1 MTRIFFTH
9 SGKQRKADKAGN
21 YLNKAAIFAF
31 TENGK
36 KLASKLSDGLHNY
49 YKHGGSHQLK
59 YRQRQPQRLHNS
71 YTYGGSGNCG
81 NCSGSD
87 YDSNYEKRYNNSGN
101 KVFHNCNVYNIGIG
115 TFEFFNYDNDN
126 YRENIEFAFNEYDF
140 LIFFLSLGAVI
151 RLISPFIKSKLSDP
165 GVIIIDEKGNYAISA
180 LSGHIGRANELC
192 VSIAEIIGAAPV
204 ITTATDISEKFSL
217 DMFAKKFNL
226 NIENKNCIK
235 FINKSSLSAQKIIIF
250 IPESDLILSSNECF
264 RNEIK
269 DYFTDFTQPVQ
280 FIYKKNDIEEILK
293 EHYNKLNYKRDNRSE
308 EILKERCN
316 ESNYNKSSNNKS
328 YDNGTG
334 NNKSY
339 DNKSNN
345 DKSYANEPVRPAS
358 LNIIVISYK
367 TDVLINLKTPNF
379 TFDELSCAELHYN
392 INICR
397 LFPRNLSIGIGCN
410 KNTAF
415 EEIENFIQE
424 IFNQNSLSMLSIR
437 NVATIDIKSEE
448 KGILKFAEK
457 YAQYI
462 DFFSKDEINNFLYEY
477 KRDLRTDNYCNNV
490 KPDGTADT
498 SSACFRYTGAY
509 SVCEP
514 CALLSSDINK
524 ELLICKKKKMNTTIA
539 VAI

>member
-9 SGKQRKADKAGN
+9 SGKQKKADKAGN
-21 YLNKAAIFAF
+21 YVNKAAIFAF
-31 TENGK
+31 TENSK
-36 KLASKLSDGLHNY
+36 KLASKLSEGLRNY
-49 YKHGGSHQLK
+49 
-59 YRQRQPQRLHNS
+59 
-71 YTYGGSGNCG
+71 YTYGGKANCK
-81 NCSGSD
+81 NCSGNAHYSD
-87 YDSNYEKRYNNSGN
+87 YEKRYKRDNKIFNSLN
-101 KVFHNCNVYNIGIG
+101 ASDIGIG

-126 YRENIEFAFNEYDF
+126 YRENIERAFNEYDF

-151 RLISPFIKSKLSDP
+151 RLISPLITSKLSDP
-165 GVIIIDEKGNYAISA
+165 GIIVIDEKGNYVISA

-192 VSIAEIIGAAPV
+192 ISIAEIIDAVPV

-226 NIENKNCIK
+226 NIEDKNCIK

-250 IPESDLILSSNECF
+250 IPESDLIMS
-264 RNEIK
+264 RNEDFKNKIK
-269 DYFTDFTQPVQ
+269 DYFADFNQPVQ

-293 EHYNKLNYKRDNRSE
+293 EHCNELNY
-308 EILKERCN
+308 
-316 ESNYNKSSNNKS
+316 
-328 YDNGTG
+328 
-334 NNKSY
+334 
-339 DNKSNN
+339 NKSNN
-345 DKSYANEPVRPAS
+345 DESYGNKSTN

-367 TDVLINLKTPNF
+367 TDVLNLKMQDFTMPDF
-379 TFDELSCAELHYN
+379 TFNGLFSGSLNDSLLSKLHYYN

-437 NVATIDIKSEE
+437 NIATIDIKSEE
-448 KGILKFAEK
+448 KGILKFAQQ

-477 KRDLRTDNYCNNV
+477 KMDL
-490 KPDGTADT
+490 TADSHYNNMT
-498 SSACFRYTGAY
+498 SDETAGASACFRYTGAY

-514 CALLSSDINK
+514 CALLSSNINK
-524 ELLICKKKKMNTTIA
+524 ELLICKKKKMNTTMA

>member
-9 SGKQRKADKAGN
+9 SGKQKKADKAGN
-21 YLNKAAIFAF
+21 YVNKAAIFAF
-31 TENGK
+31 TENSK
-36 KLASKLSDGLHNY
+36 KLASKLSEGLRNY
-49 YKHGGSHQLK
+49 
-59 YRQRQPQRLHNS
+59 
-71 YTYGGSGNCG
+71 YTYGGKANCK
-81 NCSGSD
+81 NCSGNAHYSD
-87 YDSNYEKRYNNSGN
+87 YEKRYKRDNKIFNSLN
-101 KVFHNCNVYNIGIG
+101 ASDIGIG

-126 YRENIEFAFNEYDF
+126 YRENIERAFNEYDF

-151 RLISPFIKSKLSDP
+151 RLISPLITSKLSDP
-165 GVIIIDEKGNYAISA
+165 GIIVIDEKGNYVISA

-192 VSIAEIIGAAPV
+192 ISIAEIIDAVPV

-250 IPESDLILSSNECF
+250 IPESDLIMS
-264 RNEIK
+264 RNEDFKNKIK
-269 DYFTDFTQPVQ
+269 DYFADFNQPVQ

-293 EHYNKLNYKRDNRSE
+293 EHCNELNY
-308 EILKERCN
+308 
-316 ESNYNKSSNNKS
+316 
-328 YDNGTG
+328 
-334 NNKSY
+334 
-339 DNKSNN
+339 NKSNN
-345 DKSYANEPVRPAS
+345 DESYGNKSTN

-367 TDVLINLKTPNF
+367 TDVLNLKMQDFTMPDF
-379 TFDELSCAELHYN
+379 TFNGLFSGSLNDSLLSKLRYYN
-392 INICR
+392 ITICR

-437 NVATIDIKSEE
+437 NIATIDIKSEE
-448 KGILKFAEK
+448 KGILEFARQ

-462 DFFSKDEINNFLYEY
+462 DFFSKDEINNFLYKY
-477 KRDLRTDNYCNNV
+477 QMDLRTDNYYNYI
-490 KPDGTADT
+490 KPDETAGA
-498 SSACFRYTGAY
+498 SACFRYTGAY

-514 CALLSSDINK
+514 CALLSSYINK
-524 ELLICKKKKMNTTIA
+524 ELLICKKKKMNTTMA

>member
-21 YLNKAAIFAF
+21 YVNKAAIFAF

-36 KLASKLSDGLHNY
+36 KLASKLSDGLYNY
-49 YKHGGSHQLK
+49 
-59 YRQRQPQRLHNS
+59 
-71 YTYGGSGNCG
+71 YTYGGSGNCK
-81 NCSGSD
+81 SGGGGGGE
-87 YDSNYEKRYNNSGN
+87 YDGNYEKHYKSGS
-101 KVFHNCNVYNIGIG
+101 KVFHSRNTYNIGIG

-126 YRENIEFAFNEYDF
+126 YRENIERAFNEYDF

-165 GVIIIDEKGNYAISA
+165 GVIVIDEKGNYAISA

-226 NIENKNCIK
+226 NIEDKNCIK

-250 IPESDLILSSNECF
+250 IPESDHILSGNEDF
-264 RNEIK
+264 KNEIK
-269 DYFTDFTQPVQ
+269 NYFANFTQPVQ
-280 FIYKKNDIEEILK
+280 FICKKNDIEEILK
-293 EHYNKLNYKRDNRSE
+293 EHCS
-308 EILKERCN
+308 
-316 ESNYNKSSNNKS
+316 ESNYNM
-328 YDNGTG
+328 
-334 NNKSY
+334 
-339 DNKSNN
+339 SNN
-345 DKSYANEPVRPAS
+345 DKLYDNRSNNGNPYGNESAN

-367 TDVLINLKTPNF
+367 TDVLNFIMPDF
-379 TFDELSCAELHYN
+379 TFNGSFNGGSLDDSLLSKLHYYN

-437 NVATIDIKSEE
+437 NIATIDIKSEE
-448 KGILKFAEK
+448 KGILEFARQ

-462 DFFSKDEINNFLYEY
+462 DFFSKDEINNFLYKY
-477 KRDLRTDNYCNNV
+477 QMDLRTDNYYNYI
-490 KPDGTADT
+490 KPDETAGA
-498 SSACFRYTGAY
+498 SACFRYTGAY

-514 CALLSSDINK
+514 CALLSSYINK
-524 ELLICKKKKMNTTIA
+524 ELLICKKKKMNTTMA